1 MNKKKYTLITGS
13 TGYLGNT
20 ISDSLSDS
28 KKNLI
33 ITDINKKNLIKLKEK
48 LIKDYNNDIKTIVCD
63 LENKHSRIKLI
74 NYIKKNN
81 YNIDCLINNA
91 AFVGTSKL
99 KGWNEKIDKQSL
111 ETWNRCIEVN
121 LNSVFHL
128 CKELS
133 PILKKNK
140 NANII
145 NIASIYGFLAPDWN
159 LYSNTNINN
168 PAAYSVSKS
177 GIIYLTK
184 WLASTLAPNIR
195 VNSVS
200 PGGIFRNQDKRFIKK
215 YINSTPLK
223 RMAKEEDFIGV
234 IKFLSSEMSA
244 YITGQNIIVDGGRS
258 II

>member
-1 MNKKKYTLITGS
+1 MIKKKYTLITGS
-13 TGYLGNT
+13 TGYLGRT
-20 ISDSLSDS
+20 ISENLSKS
-28 KKNLI
+28 KINLI
-33 ITDINKKNLIKLKEK
+33 ITDINKNNLIKLKEK
-48 LIKDYNNDIKTIVCD
+48 LKKKYSNDVKTIVCD
-63 LENKHSRIKLI
+63 LEKLKSRDTLI
-74 NYIKKNN
+74 NFVKKNK
-81 YNIDCLINNA
+81 YNVDCLINNA

-99 KGWNEKIDKQSL
+99 KGWNEKFDKQSL

-133 PILKKNK
+133 PILKKQK
-140 NANII
+140 NANIV
-145 NIASIYGFLAPDWN
+145 NIASMYGFLAPDLN

-168 PAAYSVSKS
+168 PAAYSTSKA

-195 VNSVS
+195 VNSIS
-200 PGGIFRNQDKRFIKK
+200 PGGIFRDQDKRFIKK

-223 RMAKEEDFIGV
+223 RMAKEEDFIG
-234 IKFLSSEMSA
+234 IIRFLSSEMSS